1 MKWVLIILFLSFQ
14 CIFTSTTDAQ
24 YSINASEKGKR
35 FLVPEKFIDY
45 TTFPILDDYLDYVG
59 YLWEQ
64 NYIYIKISHIDISEV
79 PDEYILYKGDKLLHL
94 KNYYIIS
101 VDYFNT
107 PFKDQDIKR
116 GHEELFDLVSRSNR
130 FIKILGDYYPV
141 VFNTEFDSDFY
152 YNRLYNDYTGKPY
165 TAFERHKNEKSVIVV
180 GIFKNHI
187 TVLRKKSEW
196 PDPNK

>member
-1 MKWVLIILFLSFQ
+1 MKKLLIIVFLGFY
-14 CIFTSTTDAQ
+14 IFVNFGFSPGIVVDKG
-24 YSINASEKGKR
+24 EKGKR
-35 FLVPEKFIDY
+35 FLVPENFIDY
-45 TTFPILDDYLDYVG
+45 TTFPILDDYLDCVANFYNNDYV
-59 YLWEQ
+59 
-64 NYIYIKISHIDISEV
+64 YIKMSHIDISEV
-79 PDEYILYKGDKLLHL
+79 PDDYILYEGDKLLHL

-101 VDYFNT
+101 VDYFYT
-107 PFKDQDIKR
+107 PFEDQEVR
-116 GHEELFDLVSRSNR
+116 SGHEELFDLVSRSNR

-152 YNRLYNDYTGKPY
+152 YNRLYNSYTGKPY